1 MRLTRSA
8 LLLGPL
14 LLVTALAVAC
24 GSDDPPP
31 QSAVPPAATA
41 VTAGTQAPA
50 GDVSVLTGAA
60 PSEKQRREIKVGAA
74 SDLRRAM
81 TALQPTIE
89 QACDTK
95 LTFVFGSSG
104 QLKEQ
109 ILAGADYHLYL
120 SADTGFVE
128 ELERAGK
135 LVPNGRAAYGVGRIV
150 LAWRTGLPPL
160 ATVTDL
166 TRADITRIAIANP
179 AHAPY
184 GRAAQEALTTAG
196 VWSRLERGL
205 VLGENIRQTTD
216 YVQQGN
222 VDAAV
227 VALALVIDTDT
238 PYTLIEAVQHKPIIQ
253 GGGVVKD
260 TGGELTGRC
269 ALQQI
274 LDPAGQETLKRFG
287 FEAVPAP

>member
-1 MRLTRSA
+1 MRS
-8 LLLGPL
+8 GIS
-14 LLVTALAVAC
+14 LVIGLAIAFTVAC
-24 GSDDPPP
+24 GSGGPTTPVAAP
-31 QSAVPPAATA
+31 AVPASTSVA
-41 VTAGTQAPA
+41 VPGSSASGQA
-50 GDVSVLTGAA
+50 SVLNGGG
-60 PSEKQRREIKVGAA
+60 PNEKQRREIKVAAA

-81 TALQPTIE
+81 TELQPTIE

-135 LVPNGRAAYGVGRIV
+135 LVPNGRATYAVGRIV
-150 LAWRTGLPPL
+150 LAWRMGLPPL
-160 ATVTDL
+160 TSTADL
-166 TRADITRIAIANP
+166 TRADIKRVAIANP

-184 GRAAQEALTTAG
+184 GRAAEQAMNTVG
-196 VWSRLERGL
+196 VWAGLQRRL

-222 VDAAV
+222 VDAAI

-238 PYTLIEAVQHKPIIQ
+238 PYVLIESTQHKPIIQ

-260 TGGELTGRC
+260 TGGEVTGRC
-269 ALQQI
+269 ALQTI
-274 LDPAGQETLKRFG
+274 LNPVGQGTLKRFG
-287 FEAVPAP
+287 FEPAPAP

>member
-1 MRLTRSA
+1 MRRTRPTLLGF
-8 LLLGPL
+8 LLLATL
-14 LLVTALAVAC
+14 ALAC
-24 GSDDPPP
+24 GNAARAPER
-31 QSAVPPAATA
+31 AAPAAAPATVVA
-41 VTAGTQAPA
+41 AGTQAPA
-50 GDVSVLTGAA
+50 GVVSVLTGAA
-60 PSEKQRREIKVGAA
+60 PAEKPARAIKVGAA

-81 TALQPTIE
+81 TALQPGIE

-135 LVPNGRAAYGVGRIV
+135 LVPNGRATYGVGRIV

-160 ATVTDL
+160 ATAADL
-166 TRADITRIAIANP
+166 TRADIKRIAIANP

-184 GRAAQEALTTAG
+184 GRAAQEAMTTAG
-196 VWSRLERGL
+196 VWSGLESRL

-222 VDAAV
+222 VDAAI
-227 VALALVIDTDT
+227 VALALVMT
-238 PYTLIEAVQHKPIIQ
+238 PTPRIRWSRPPSISRSSRAAASSR
-253 GGGVVKD
+253 G
-260 TGGELTGRC
+260 
-269 ALQQI
+269 
-274 LDPAGQETLKRFG
+274 PA
-287 FEAVPAP
+287 AS